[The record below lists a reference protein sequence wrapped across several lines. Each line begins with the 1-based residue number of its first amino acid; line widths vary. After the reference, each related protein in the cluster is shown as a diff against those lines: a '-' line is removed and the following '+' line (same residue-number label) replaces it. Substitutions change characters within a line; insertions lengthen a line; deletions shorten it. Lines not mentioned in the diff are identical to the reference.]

1 MFVGRVAHALVIG
14 VAATRLECPVEPGAS
29 MRTPD
34 GMMEPMSTDPT
45 STPTVKERLQ
55 SDLTAA
61 MKARDEVSLSTIRM
75 LRSAISNAE
84 VAGDTATALS
94 DDDVVAVLQSEAKKR
109 AESASVY
116 DEAGR
121 TELAAKERAE
131 LEVIERYL
139 PAAMS
144 DDELEAIVDA
154 EVAAAAAAGAEGGR
168 AMGMVIKAVR
178 ERAGASADGARIAAL
193 VKSKLTG

>member
-1 MFVGRVAHALVIG
+1 
-14 VAATRLECPVEPGAS
+14 

-178 ERAGASADGARIAAL
+178 ERAGTSADGARIAAL